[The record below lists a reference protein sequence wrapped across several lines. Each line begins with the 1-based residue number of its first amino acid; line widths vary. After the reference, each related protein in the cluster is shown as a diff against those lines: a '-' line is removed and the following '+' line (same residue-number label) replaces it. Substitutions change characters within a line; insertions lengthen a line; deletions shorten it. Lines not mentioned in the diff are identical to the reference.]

1 MRQFISKLGLGK
13 SVILFSFLSVC
24 YSLAATFFA
33 TYIITRS
40 GFPLDLRTVLIISML
55 ISLTITPVFSFYMV
69 RLFLDVDRL
78 EEEMR
83 ILATYDSLTGLL
95 TRREFNE
102 RVNYFH
108 KIAQRD
114 NLSYS
119 LIIADLDNFK
129 EINDHFGHL
138 TGDQTLETLGLA
150 IKDSLRES
158 DLACR
163 YGGDEFT
170 FFLPNT
176 NTEQAK
182 NFCERLQNIIQESIS
197 CSSLNIELTAS
208 IGIASYPENNA
219 EILDDM
225 IARADTAMYQV
236 KKAGGNQSRF
246 FNLSAE
252 I

>member
-1 MRQFISKLGLGK
+1 MRQFIRKLGLLR
-13 SVILFSFLSVC
+13 SVGLISFLSVC
-24 YSLAATFFA
+24 FSMAATFLGSFFFNKWGFLLNIKA
-33 TYIITRS
+33 GLAMSFLISVIIT
-40 GFPLDLRTVLIISML
+40 PIM
-55 ISLTITPVFSFYMV
+55 SFYMV
-69 RLFLDVDRL
+69 RLFLEVDRL

-83 ILATYDSLTGLL
+83 VLATYDSLTGLL
-95 TRREFNE
+95 TRREFQE

-114 NLSYS
+114 NLCYS

-129 EINDHFGHL
+129 EINDQFGHQ

-176 NTEQAK
+176 DAEQAEA
-182 NFCERLQNIIQESIS
+182 FCQRLQDIIQESIS
-197 CSSLNIELTAS
+197 CSSLDIELTAS
-208 IGIASYPENNA
+208 IGIASYPENNT

-225 IARADTAMYQV
+225 IARADTAMYEV
-236 KKAGGNQSRF
+236 KKSGGNQSKFYSRA
-246 FNLSAE
+246 S